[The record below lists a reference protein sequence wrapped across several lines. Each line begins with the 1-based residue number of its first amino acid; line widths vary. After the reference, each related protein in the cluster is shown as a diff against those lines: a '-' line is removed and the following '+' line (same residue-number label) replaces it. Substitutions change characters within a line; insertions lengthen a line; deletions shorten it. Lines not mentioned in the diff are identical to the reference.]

1 MVLNNL
7 KGDTVSDFNPQFP
20 SQVYDHRLCMGELW
34 HNFEIL
40 PKNCALYQGNV
51 IFEFLVIC
59 PFVLSMFL
67 ILHTPSVT
75 AVWTVLNSHVIS
87 IPCVYQWLHMKCITH
102 FPIFPVNVCNSIP
115 YIHGCISKESNLQNC
130 HSYDG
135 TEGTRISDL
144 FSLPTHLPLAI
155 TRALCGAVNWITL
168 VMQL

>member
-87 IPCVYQWLHMKCITH
+87 IPCVYQWLHMKCISH
-102 FPIFPVNVCNSIP
+102 ISPIFLLMFVILFHTSMDAFQRKVICKIA
-115 YIHGCISKESNLQNC
+115 ILMMAQKEL
-130 HSYDG
+130 
-135 TEGTRISDL
+135 E
-144 FSLPTHLPLAI
+144 LA
-155 TRALCGAVNWITL
+155 TFFRYLLTYP
-168 VMQL
+168 